1 MYTTICDV
9 PLLSYQRD
17 AYKELLA
24 SCGLRD
30 EEDAGI
36 IALMHDDDGSL
47 IACGAL
53 AGHTIKQLAVSPE
66 AEGQGAMAGVVS
78 ALISEAAS
86 RGITRLFLC
95 TKPANL
101 KMFGSLGF
109 YEVVSTADAVLM
121 ENRRGGAEAFIDSL
135 PRLSGECGAVVCN
148 CDPFTLGHRQ
158 LIEHA
163 ASCCDSLYVF
173 AVSESGSYFSPDE
186 RLDMVR
192 CGTADI
198 ASCCVCAS
206 DLYLISRATFPAYFI
221 KDRAHAEEVK
231 ADLDIEF
238 FAGRLAPALGIKK
251 RFAGQEPLD
260 EVTRAYNERMKE
272 LLPQRGIS
280 LEEIPRLVDAE
291 GSVISAGRV
300 RKLIMSAE
308 QASGTD
314 RDRLLDEISALV
326 PDTTYETI
334 LGHIDK

>member
-1 MYTTICDV
+1 
-9 PLLSYQRD
+9 
-17 AYKELLA
+17 
-24 SCGLRD
+24 
-30 EEDAGI
+30 
-36 IALMHDDDGSL
+36 
-47 IACGAL
+47 
-53 AGHTIKQLAVSPE
+53 
-66 AEGQGAMAGVVS
+66 
-78 ALISEAAS
+78 
-86 RGITRLFLC
+86 
-95 TKPANL
+95 
-101 KMFGSLGF
+101 
-109 YEVVSTADAVLM
+109 
-121 ENRRGGAEAFIDSL
+121 
-135 PRLSGECGAVVCN
+135 
-148 CDPFTLGHRQ
+148 
-158 LIEHA
+158 
-163 ASCCDSLYVF
+163 VF

-192 CGTADI
+192 RGTADI

-300 RKLIMSAE
+300 RKLITSAE
-308 QASGTD
+308 EASGAD

-334 LGHIDK
+334 LRHIDK